1 MLLPYWFVVD
11 CAWEHERSLH
21 VYVVVYCK
29 NFASKKEDTEGEG
42 LGIKGEK
49 YREHFIKEIEKQNAT
64 SKKGKMETKER
75 KWKNTSSNKE

>member
-1 MLLPYWFVVD
+1 M
-11 CAWEHERSLH
+11 
-21 VYVVVYCK
+21 VVYCK

-75 KWKNTSSNKE
+75 K